1 MSPPRRQL
9 KPRVAALQP
18 SQRSWLRSFLEYVAN
33 ERQLSPNTCFAYRSD
48 LIAFYRW
55 LGDRSIPALS
65 VQDLA
70 EYAAA
75 ARAEN
80 LTPASLARRLTSLR
94 VFFRYLQ
101 TEGVLRRNAAALLGT
116 QKNWDRVPPTLTPGQ
131 VERLLV
137 EPRPETD
144 ALWIRDRAI
153 LEFCYATGC
162 RASEVVNLR
171 LADVWLDR
179 RACRCFGKGSKER
192 IVPLG
197 DGAIS
202 AFRAWTAGPRSE
214 LLLAAARRADREQR
228 RRERSEASSFPD
240 ASSTPL
246 PPRREAD
253 AEFRFDAQTLAVA
266 SDFNDDADFNASFPS
281 DASSVSAEP
290 LETADAPSGRSPFSE
305 RDARLERNSRR
316 RRRDVRPL
324 DSPFAFVSRGGRRMR
339 REALWE
345 LVKKYALRVGAP
357 PTISPHALR
366 HSFATHLLQGGADL
380 RQVQEMLGHESI
392 ATTQIY
398 TRVDMTRLRE
408 THRRC
413 HPRS

>member
-9 KPRVAALQP
+9 KPRVASLQP

-33 ERQLSPNTCFAYRSD
+33 ERQLAPNTCFAYRSD

-55 LGDRSIPALS
+55 LGERSIPALS

-75 ARAEN
+75 SRAEN

-101 TEGVLRRNAAALLGT
+101 TEGVLRRNVAALLGT

-137 EPRPETD
+137 EPRSETD

-171 LADVWLDR
+171 IDDVWLDR

-197 DGAIS
+197 DGAIR
-202 AFRAWTAGPRSE
+202 AFRDWVAGPRSA
-214 LLLAAARRADREQR
+214 LLLAAAVRLDRER
-228 RRERSEASSFPD
+228 RRQARAAD
-240 ASSTPL
+240 A
-246 PPRREAD
+246 PPEPPTSEAD
-253 AEFRFDAQTLAVA
+253 AEFRFDAETLAVA
-266 SDFNDDADFNASFPS
+266 SDFNEKTDDA
-281 DASSVSAEP
+281 
-290 LETADAPSGRSPFSE
+290 APSK
-305 RDARLERNSRR
+305 RR

-324 DSPFAFVSRGGRRMR
+324 ESPFAFVSRGGRRMR

-398 TRVDMTRLRE
+398 TRVDMSRLRE

-413 HPRS
+413 HPRA

>member
-70 EYAAA
+70 DYAAA

-171 LADVWLDR
+171 LDDVWLDR

-202 AFRAWTAGPRSE
+202 AFLAWTSGPRSE
-214 LLLAAARRADREQR
+214 LLLAAARRADRERR
-228 RRERSEASSFPD
+228 RREKASL
-240 ASSTPL
+240 L
-246 PPRREAD
+246 PPTPPNDAD
-253 AEFRFDAQTLAVA
+253 AEFRFNAQTLAVA
-266 SDFNDDADFNASFPS
+266 TDFNDDADFNDEFSPESA
-281 DASSVSAEP
+281 AEP
-290 LETADAPSGRSPFSE
+290 PQTAETT
-305 RDARLERNSRR
+305 ARRTGRR

-324 DSPFAFVSRGGRRMR
+324 ESPFAFVSRGGRRMR

-357 PTISPHALR
+357 ATISPHALR

>member
-9 KPRVAALQP
+9 TPRVASLQP

-65 VQDLA
+65 TQDLA
-70 EYAAA
+70 DYVAAS
-75 ARAEN
+75 RDEN

-94 VFFRYLQ
+94 VFFRFLQ

-162 RASEVVNLR
+162 RASEVVTLR
-171 LADVWLDR
+171 LDDVWIDR

-197 DGAIS
+197 DGAIR
-202 AFRAWTAGPRSE
+202 AFRAWIAGPRSE
-214 LLLAAARRADREQR
+214 LLLAAAVRLDRFKRRRADADF
-228 RRERSEASSFPD
+228 SLD
-240 ASSTPL
+240 APSNGPVDEL
-246 PPRREAD
+246 
-253 AEFRFDAQTLAVA
+253 RFNANSLAVA
-266 SDFNDDADFNASFPS
+266 SDFNEKNGRNASP
-281 DASSVSAEP
+281 
-290 LETADAPSGRSPFSE
+290 APK
-305 RDARLERNSRR
+305 RR

-324 DSPFAFVSRGGRRMR
+324 DSPFAFVSRSGRRMR

-398 TRVDMTRLRE
+398 TRVDMSRLRE

-413 HPRS
+413 HPRA

>member
-70 EYAAA
+70 DYAAA

-171 LADVWLDR
+171 LDDVWLDR

-202 AFRAWTAGPRSE
+202 AFLAWTSGPRSE
-214 LLLAAARRADREQR
+214 LLLAAARRADRERR
-228 RRERSEASSFPD
+228 RREKASL
-240 ASSTPL
+240 L
-246 PPRREAD
+246 PPTPPNDAD
-253 AEFRFDAQTLAVA
+253 AEFRFNAQTLAVA
-266 SDFNDDADFNASFPS
+266 TDSNDDADFNDEFSPESA
-281 DASSVSAEP
+281 AEP
-290 LETADAPSGRSPFSE
+290 PQTAETT
-305 RDARLERNSRR
+305 ARRTGRR
-316 RRRDVRPL
+316 RRREVRPL
-324 DSPFAFVSRGGRRMR
+324 ESPFAFVSRGGRRMR

>member
-70 EYAAA
+70 DYAAA

-171 LADVWLDR
+171 LDDVWLDR

-202 AFRAWTAGPRSE
+202 AFLAWTAGPRSE
-214 LLLAAARRADREQR
+214 LLLAAARRADRERR
-228 RRERSEASSFPD
+228 RREKASL
-240 ASSTPL
+240 L
-246 PPRREAD
+246 PPTPPNDAD
-253 AEFRFDAQTLAVA
+253 AEFRFNAQTLAVA
-266 SDFNDDADFNASFPS
+266 TDSNDDADFNDEFSPESA
-281 DASSVSAEP
+281 AEP
-290 LETADAPSGRSPFSE
+290 PQPAETT
-305 RDARLERNSRR
+305 ARRTGRR
-316 RRRDVRPL
+316 RRREVRPL
-324 DSPFAFVSRGGRRMR
+324 ESPFAFVSRGGRRMR

>member
-70 EYAAA
+70 DYAAA
-75 ARAEN
+75 SRAEN
-80 LTPASLARRLTSLR
+80 LTPASMARRLTSLR

-144 ALWIRDRAI
+144 ALWVRDRAI

-171 LADVWLDR
+171 LDDVWLDR

-202 AFRAWTAGPRSE
+202 AFLAWTAGPRSE
-214 LLLAAARRADREQR
+214 LLLAAARRADLAKR
-228 RRERSEASSFPD
+228 RREEA
-240 ASSTPL
+240 ALL
-246 PPRREAD
+246 PPTPPNEAD
-253 AEFRFDAQTLAVA
+253 AEFRFDAQTLAAA
-266 SDFNDDADFNASFPS
+266 SNFNDDADFNARPLSDAPS
-281 DASSVSAEP
+281 DVAETF
-290 LETADAPSGRSPFSE
+290 ETADSAPRRSG
-305 RDARLERNSRR
+305 RR
-316 RRRDVRPL
+316 RRREVRPL
-324 DSPFAFVSRGGRRMR
+324 ESPFAFISRGGRRMR

-398 TRVDMTRLRE
+398 TRVDMSRLRE

>member
-70 EYAAA
+70 DYAAA

-80 LTPASLARRLTSLR
+80 LTPASMARRLTSLR

-101 TEGVLRRNAAALLGT
+101 TEGVLRRNPAALLGT

-171 LADVWLDR
+171 LNDVWLDR

-202 AFRAWTAGPRSE
+202 AFLAWTAGPRSE
-214 LLLAAARRADREQR
+214 LLLAAARRADREER
-228 RRERSEASSFPD
+228 RRERAEAASFPD
-240 ASSTPL
+240 APPT
-246 PPRREAD
+246 PPRGEAD
-253 AEFRFDAQTLAVA
+253 AEFRFDAQTLAAA
-266 SDFNDDADFNASFPS
+266 SNFNDDADFNAPFPS
-281 DASSVSAEP
+281 APNAETIEPASNAE
-290 LETADAPSGRSPFSE
+290 LSP
-305 RDARLERNSRR
+305 RRAGRR

-324 DSPFAFVSRGGRRMR
+324 ESPFAFVSRGGRRMR

-398 TRVDMTRLRE
+398 TRVDMSRLRE

>member
-48 LIAFYRW
+48 LLAFYRW

-70 EYAAA
+70 DYAAT

-144 ALWIRDRAI
+144 ALWVRDRAI

-171 LADVWLDR
+171 LDDVWLDR

-202 AFRAWTAGPRSE
+202 AFLAWTSGPRSE
-214 LLLAAARRADREQR
+214 LLLAAARRADRER
-228 RRERSEASSFPD
+228 RREEA
-240 ASSTPL
+240 ALL
-246 PPRREAD
+246 PPTPPNEAD

-266 SDFNDDADFNASFPS
+266 SDSNDDADFNAPFPS
-281 DASSVSAEP
+281 DANVEP
-290 LETADAPSGRSPFSE
+290 LDPAESSP
-305 RDARLERNSRR
+305 RRAGRR
-316 RRRDVRPL
+316 RRREVRPL
-324 DSPFAFVSRGGRRMR
+324 ESPFAFVSRGGRRMR

-398 TRVDMTRLRE
+398 TRVDMSRLRE

>member
-70 EYAAA
+70 DYAAA
-75 ARAEN
+75 SRAEN
-80 LTPASLARRLTSLR
+80 LTPASMARRLTSLR

-144 ALWIRDRAI
+144 ALWVRDRAI

-171 LADVWLDR
+171 LDDVWLDR
-179 RACRCFGKGSKER
+179 RACRCFGKGSKE
-192 IVPLG
+192 
-197 DGAIS
+197 
-202 AFRAWTAGPRSE
+202 
-214 LLLAAARRADREQR
+214 
-228 RRERSEASSFPD
+228 
-240 ASSTPL
+240 
-246 PPRREAD
+246 
-253 AEFRFDAQTLAVA
+253 
-266 SDFNDDADFNASFPS
+266 
-281 DASSVSAEP
+281 
-290 LETADAPSGRSPFSE
+290 
-305 RDARLERNSRR
+305 
-316 RRRDVRPL
+316 
-324 DSPFAFVSRGGRRMR
+324 
-339 REALWE
+339 
-345 LVKKYALRVGAP
+345 
-357 PTISPHALR
+357 
-366 HSFATHLLQGGADL
+366 
-380 RQVQEMLGHESI
+380 
-392 ATTQIY
+392 
-398 TRVDMTRLRE
+398 
-408 THRRC
+408 
-413 HPRS
+413 

>member
-55 LGDRSIPALS
+55 LGDRSIPELS

-70 EYAAA
+70 DYAAA
-75 ARAEN
+75 SRAEN
-80 LTPASLARRLTSLR
+80 LTPASMARRLTSLR

-144 ALWIRDRAI
+144 VLWVRDRAI

-171 LADVWLDR
+171 LDDVWLDR

-202 AFRAWTAGPRSE
+202 AFLAWTAGPRSE
-214 LLLAAARRADREQR
+214 LLLAAARRADLANR
-228 RRERSEASSFPD
+228 RREEA
-240 ASSTPL
+240 ALL
-246 PPRREAD
+246 PPTPPNEAD
-253 AEFRFDAQTLAVA
+253 AEFRFDARTLAVA
-266 SDFNDDADFNASFPS
+266 SDFNDDADFNARSLSAAPS
-281 DASSVSAEP
+281 DVAETSETVEASPRRA
-290 LETADAPSGRSPFSE
+290 
-305 RDARLERNSRR
+305 SRR
-316 RRRDVRPL
+316 RRRDVPPL
-324 DSPFAFVSRGGRRMR
+324 ESPFAFISRGGRRMR

-398 TRVDMTRLRE
+398 TRVDMSRLRE

>member
-70 EYAAA
+70 DYAAA
-75 ARAEN
+75 SRAEN

-144 ALWIRDRAI
+144 ALWVRDRAI

-171 LADVWLDR
+171 LDDVWLDR

-202 AFRAWTAGPRSE
+202 AFLAWTAGPRSE
-214 LLLAAARRADREQR
+214 LLLAAARRADREKR
-228 RRERSEASSFPD
+228 RREKA
-240 ASSTPL
+240 AQL
-246 PPRREAD
+246 PPTPPNEAD

-266 SDFNDDADFNASFPS
+266 SDFNARF
-281 DASSVSAEP
+281 SSAAEP
-290 LETADAPSGRSPFSE
+290 LETAESSPRRSG
-305 RDARLERNSRR
+305 RR

-324 DSPFAFVSRGGRRMR
+324 ESPFAFVSRGGRRMR

-398 TRVDMTRLRE
+398 TRVDMSRLRE

>member
-55 LGDRSIPALS
+55 LGDRSIPELS

-70 EYAAA
+70 DYAAA
-75 ARAEN
+75 SRAEN

-144 ALWIRDRAI
+144 ALWVRDRAI

-171 LADVWLDR
+171 LDDVWLDR

-197 DGAIS
+197 DGAIQ
-202 AFRAWTAGPRSE
+202 AFLAWTAGPRSE
-214 LLLAAARRADREQR
+214 LLLAAARRADLAKR
-228 RRERSEASSFPD
+228 RREETAQ
-240 ASSTPL
+240 L
-246 PPRREAD
+246 PPTPPNDAD
-253 AEFRFDAQTLAVA
+253 AEFRFDARTLAVA
-266 SDFNDDADFNASFPS
+266 SDFNDDAEFNARSLS
-281 DASSVSAEP
+281 DAPFDVAETF
-290 LETADAPSGRSPFSE
+290 ETADSATRRAG
-305 RDARLERNSRR
+305 RR
-316 RRRDVRPL
+316 RRRRELRPL
-324 DSPFAFVSRGGRRMR
+324 ESPFAFVSRGGRRMR

-357 PTISPHALR
+357 STISPHALR

>member
-33 ERQLSPNTCFAYRSD
+33 ERQLAPNTCFAYRSD

-70 EYAAA
+70 DYAAA
-75 ARAEN
+75 SRAEN

-144 ALWIRDRAI
+144 ALWVRDRAI

-171 LADVWLDR
+171 LDDVWLDR

-202 AFRAWTAGPRSE
+202 AFLAWTAGPRSE
-214 LLLAAARRADREQR
+214 LLLAAARRADRERR
-228 RRERSEASSFPD
+228 RREEA
-240 ASSTPL
+240 AQL
-246 PPRREAD
+246 PPTPPNDAD

-266 SDFNDDADFNASFPS
+266 SDFNDDANFNAQ
-281 DASSVSAEP
+281 P
-290 LETADAPSGRSPFSE
+290 LETAAPSPRRSG
-305 RDARLERNSRR
+305 RR
-316 RRRDVRPL
+316 RRREVRPL
-324 DSPFAFVSRGGRRMR
+324 ESPFAFVSRGGRRMR

-357 PTISPHALR
+357 TTISPHALR

-398 TRVDMTRLRE
+398 TRVDMSRLRE

>member
-70 EYAAA
+70 DYAAA
-75 ARAEN
+75 SRAEN

-144 ALWIRDRAI
+144 ALWVRDRAI

-171 LADVWLDR
+171 LDDVWLDR

-202 AFRAWTAGPRSE
+202 AFLAWTAGPRSE
-214 LLLAAARRADREQR
+214 LLLAAARRADRARR
-228 RRERSEASSFPD
+228 RREEEESSPFPD
-240 ASSTPL
+240 APPTP
-246 PPRREAD
+246 PNEAD
-253 AEFRFDAQTLAVA
+253 AEFRFDARTLAVA
-266 SDFNDDADFNASFPS
+266 SDFNDDADFNAPIPS
-281 DASSVSAEP
+281 KSNGETFKISEPAE
-290 LETADAPSGRSPFSE
+290 TTTRRAAFSE
-305 RDARLERNSRR
+305 RDLLPERGSRR
-316 RRRDVRPL
+316 RRRREIRPL
-324 DSPFAFVSRGGRRMR
+324 ESPFAFVSRGGRRMR

-380 RQVQEMLGHESI
+380 RHVQEMLGHESI

>member
-70 EYAAA
+70 DYAAA

-171 LADVWLDR
+171 LDDVWLDR

-197 DGAIS
+197 DGATS
-202 AFRAWTAGPRSE
+202 AFLAWTSGPRSE
-214 LLLAAARRADREQR
+214 LLLAAARRADRERR
-228 RRERSEASSFPD
+228 RREKASL
-240 ASSTPL
+240 L
-246 PPRREAD
+246 PPTPPNDAD
-253 AEFRFDAQTLAVA
+253 AEFRFNAQTLAVA
-266 SDFNDDADFNASFPS
+266 TDSNDDADFNDEFSPESA
-281 DASSVSAEP
+281 AEP
-290 LETADAPSGRSPFSE
+290 PQTAETT
-305 RDARLERNSRR
+305 ARRTGRR
-316 RRRDVRPL
+316 RRREVRPL
-324 DSPFAFVSRGGRRMR
+324 ESPFAFVSRGGRRMR

>member
-70 EYAAA
+70 DYAAA

-80 LTPASLARRLTSLR
+80 LTPASMARRLTSLR

-171 LADVWLDR
+171 LDDVWLDR

-197 DGAIS
+197 DGAIQ
-202 AFRAWTAGPRSE
+202 AFLAWTAGQRSE
-214 LLLAAARRADREQR
+214 LLLAAARRADRDAR
-228 RRERSEASSFPD
+228 RREKAEAASFPD
-240 ASSTPL
+240 APPTP
-246 PPRREAD
+246 PGREAD
-253 AEFRFDAQTLAVA
+253 AEFRFDARSLAVA
-266 SDFNDDADFNASFPS
+266 TDFNAPQSSDFNDETDFNAAFPS
-281 DASSVSAEP
+281 SPTV
-290 LETADAPSGRSPFSE
+290 ETSP
-305 RDARLERNSRR
+305 RRASRR
-316 RRRDVRPL
+316 RRREVRPL
-324 DSPFAFVSRGGRRMR
+324 ESPFAFVSRGGRRMR

-398 TRVDMTRLRE
+398 TRVDMSRLRE

>member
-70 EYAAA
+70 DYAAA

-80 LTPASLARRLTSLR
+80 LTPASMARRLTSLR

-101 TEGVLRRNAAALLGT
+101 TEGVLRRNPAALLGT

-171 LADVWLDR
+171 LDDVWLDR

-202 AFRAWTAGPRSE
+202 AFLAWTAGPRSE
-214 LLLAAARRADREQR
+214 LLLAAARRADREKR
-228 RRERSEASSFPD
+228 RRERAEAGSFPD
-240 ASSTPL
+240 APPT
-246 PPRREAD
+246 PPRGESD

-266 SDFNDDADFNASFPS
+266 TDFNDDADFNARFPS
-281 DASSVSAEP
+281 APNAETLEKTSNAESSSRRV
-290 LETADAPSGRSPFSE
+290 G
-305 RDARLERNSRR
+305 RR

-324 DSPFAFVSRGGRRMR
+324 ESPFAFVSRGGRRMR

-357 PTISPHALR
+357 ATISPHALR

-398 TRVDMTRLRE
+398 TRVDMSRLRE

>member
-70 EYAAA
+70 DYAAA
-75 ARAEN
+75 SRAEN
-80 LTPASLARRLTSLR
+80 LTPASMARRLTSLR

-144 ALWIRDRAI
+144 ALWVRDRAI

-171 LADVWLDR
+171 LDDVWLDR

-197 DGAIS
+197 DGAIQ
-202 AFRAWTAGPRSE
+202 AFLAWTAGPRSE
-214 LLLAAARRADREQR
+214 LLLAAARRTDLAKR
-228 RRERSEASSFPD
+228 RREETAQ
-240 ASSTPL
+240 L
-246 PPRREAD
+246 PPTPPNDAD
-253 AEFRFDAQTLAVA
+253 AEFRFDARTLAVA
-266 SDFNDDADFNASFPS
+266 SDFNDDVDFNARSLS
-281 DASSVSAEP
+281 DAPFNVAETF
-290 LETADAPSGRSPFSE
+290 ETADSATRRAG
-305 RDARLERNSRR
+305 RR
-316 RRRDVRPL
+316 RRRREIRPL
-324 DSPFAFVSRGGRRMR
+324 ESPFAFVSRGGRRMR

>member
-70 EYAAA
+70 DYAAA

-144 ALWIRDRAI
+144 ALWVRDRAI

-202 AFRAWTAGPRSE
+202 AFLAWTAGPRSE
-214 LLLAAARRADREQR
+214 LLLAAARRADRDAR
-228 RRERSEASSFPD
+228 RREKAEAASFPD
-240 ASSTPL
+240 APPTP
-246 PPRREAD
+246 PNKAD

-266 SDFNDDADFNASFPS
+266 SDFNDDADFNAADKLENATRRSANAFPS
-281 DASSVSAEP
+281 NAEKTEKARNG
-290 LETADAPSGRSPFSE
+290 ET
-305 RDARLERNSRR
+305 RR
-316 RRRDVRPL
+316 RRREIRPL
-324 DSPFAFVSRGGRRMR
+324 ESPFAFVSRAGRRMR

-357 PTISPHALR
+357 ATISPHALR

>member
-70 EYAAA
+70 DYAAA
-75 ARAEN
+75 SRAEN
-80 LTPASLARRLTSLR
+80 WTPASLARRLTSLR

-144 ALWIRDRAI
+144 ALWVRDRAI

-171 LADVWLDR
+171 LDDVWLER

-202 AFRAWTAGPRSE
+202 AFLAWTAGPRSE
-214 LLLAAARRADREQR
+214 LLLAAARRADREKR
-228 RRERSEASSFPD
+228 RREKA
-240 ASSTPL
+240 AQL
-246 PPRREAD
+246 PPTPPNEAD

-266 SDFNDDADFNASFPS
+266 SDFNARF
-281 DASSVSAEP
+281 SSAAEP
-290 LETADAPSGRSPFSE
+290 LETAESSPRRSG
-305 RDARLERNSRR
+305 RR

-324 DSPFAFVSRGGRRMR
+324 ESPFAFVSRGGRRMR

-398 TRVDMTRLRE
+398 TRVDMSRLRE

>member
-9 KPRVAALQP
+9 TPRVASLQP

-65 VQDLA
+65 TQDLA
-70 EYAAA
+70 DYVAAS
-75 ARAEN
+75 RAEN

-94 VFFRYLQ
+94 VFFRFLQ

-162 RASEVVNLR
+162 RASEVVTLR
-171 LADVWLDR
+171 LDDVWIDR

-197 DGAIS
+197 DGAIR
-202 AFRAWTAGPRSE
+202 AFRDWVAGPRSE
-214 LLLAAARRADREQR
+214 LLLAAASRLDRVERRRADADF
-228 RRERSEASSFPD
+228 SLD
-240 ASSTPL
+240 APSNGPVDEL
-246 PPRREAD
+246 
-253 AEFRFDAQTLAVA
+253 RFDANSLAAA
-266 SDFNDDADFNASFPS
+266 SDFNEKNGR
-281 DASSVSAEP
+281 DASP
-290 LETADAPSGRSPFSE
+290 APK
-305 RDARLERNSRR
+305 RR
-316 RRRDVRPL
+316 RHRDVRPL
-324 DSPFAFVSRGGRRMR
+324 DSPFAFVSRSGRRMR

-398 TRVDMTRLRE
+398 TRVDMSRLRE

-413 HPRS
+413 HPRA

>member
-70 EYAAA
+70 DYAAA
-75 ARAEN
+75 SRAEN
-80 LTPASLARRLTSLR
+80 LTPASMARRLTSLR

-144 ALWIRDRAI
+144 ALWVRDRAI

-171 LADVWLDR
+171 LDDVWLDR

-197 DGAIS
+197 DGAIQ
-202 AFRAWTAGPRSE
+202 AFLAWTAGPRSE
-214 LLLAAARRADREQR
+214 LLLAAARRADLAKR
-228 RRERSEASSFPD
+228 RREETAQ
-240 ASSTPL
+240 L
-246 PPRREAD
+246 PPTPTNDAD
-253 AEFRFDAQTLAVA
+253 AEFRFDARTLAVA
-266 SDFNDDADFNASFPS
+266 SDFNDDAEFNARSLS
-281 DASSVSAEP
+281 DAPFDVAETF
-290 LETADAPSGRSPFSE
+290 ETADSAPRRAG
-305 RDARLERNSRR
+305 RR
-316 RRRDVRPL
+316 RRRRELRPL
-324 DSPFAFVSRGGRRMR
+324 ESPFAFVSRGGRRMR

-357 PTISPHALR
+357 STISPHALR

>member
-9 KPRVAALQP
+9 TPRVASLQP

-65 VQDLA
+65 TQDLA
-70 EYAAA
+70 DYVAAS
-75 ARAEN
+75 RAEN

-94 VFFRYLQ
+94 VFFRFLQ

-162 RASEVVNLR
+162 RASEVVTLR
-171 LADVWLDR
+171 LDDVWIDR

-197 DGAIS
+197 DGAIR
-202 AFRAWTAGPRSE
+202 AFRDWIAGPRSE
-214 LLLAAARRADREQR
+214 LLLAAADRLDRVERRRADADF
-228 RRERSEASSFPD
+228 SLD
-240 ASSTPL
+240 APSNGPVDEL
-246 PPRREAD
+246 
-253 AEFRFDAQTLAVA
+253 RFDANSLAAA
-266 SDFNDDADFNASFPS
+266 SDFNEKNGR
-281 DASSVSAEP
+281 DASP
-290 LETADAPSGRSPFSE
+290 APK
-305 RDARLERNSRR
+305 RR

-324 DSPFAFVSRGGRRMR
+324 DSPFAFVSRSGRRMR

-398 TRVDMTRLRE
+398 TRVDMSRLRE

-413 HPRS
+413 HPRA

>member
-33 ERQLSPNTCFAYRSD
+33 ERQLAPNTCFAYRSD

-70 EYAAA
+70 DYAAA
-75 ARAEN
+75 SRAEN

-144 ALWIRDRAI
+144 ALWVRDRAI

-171 LADVWLDR
+171 LDDVWLDR

-202 AFRAWTAGPRSE
+202 AFLAWTAGPRSE
-214 LLLAAARRADREQR
+214 LLLAAARRADLAKR
-228 RRERSEASSFPD
+228 RREETAQ
-240 ASSTPL
+240 L
-246 PPRREAD
+246 PPTPPNEAD
-253 AEFRFDAQTLAVA
+253 AEFRFDARTLAVA
-266 SDFNDDADFNASFPS
+266 SDFNDDADFNVRSLSDAPS
-281 DASSVSAEP
+281 DAAETF
-290 LETADAPSGRSPFSE
+290 ETADSAPRRAG
-305 RDARLERNSRR
+305 RR
-316 RRRDVRPL
+316 RRRQEVRPL
-324 DSPFAFVSRGGRRMR
+324 ESPFAFVSRGGRRMR

-357 PTISPHALR
+357 STISPHALR